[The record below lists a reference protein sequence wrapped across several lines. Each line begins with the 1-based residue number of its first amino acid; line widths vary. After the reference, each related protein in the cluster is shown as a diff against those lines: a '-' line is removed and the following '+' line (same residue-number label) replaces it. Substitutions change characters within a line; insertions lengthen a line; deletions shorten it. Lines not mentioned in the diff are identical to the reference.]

1 MDSTQSGHAF
11 VSQPPEDYFCSIC
24 TRVMCDPHL
33 TDCCGQHFCRSCL
46 LQWFHKQGRRQCP
59 HCRNQSLNHI
69 IDLPLKR
76 KINELDVYC
85 PNKGVGCDFQLK
97 LGQISD
103 HLQKCEYTQLTCQQ
117 GCGSTVYRK
126 DLESHHSNKCPKRKF
141 VCPYC
146 SVSGCYDHI
155 TTDHRKECPEFP
167 VGCPRQCSSKRIK
180 RKELPNHKRVC
191 PLEPVTCTFCRKS
204 MVRQKI
210 QAHRQNDCPRRPVLC
225 EFCSLGGPHNE
236 ITGPHVAKCSEYP
249 VGCPR
254 KCDEGKHIKRK
265 DAPEHTKVCLLE
277 PVNCAFFDSGCRT
290 TLPRKDIATHMES
303 NTQQHLQY
311 CMAAQQN
318 LVQSFNA
325 QYQSLVHHFSALT
338 AAHDHLQADHTKL
351 KDDYQKTKTALKAAH
366 DQLQADHTKLKD
378 KYQKTET
385 ELKSHQ
391 SCDFIRTMLSPNLT
405 LDNSLSFRV
414 PVQKCDPAVEK
425 IWTSTPFTLDATC
438 RLILT
443 MEYKVKLKDSQFHS
457 RTGYNIKIGL
467 SILKQE
473 FGHVFQMPSDR
484 KRDIHVEFTQVSTQ
498 SKSWFTQVHYGYGP
512 NNRAL
517 TFCSRCCEGSSD
529 DQTTTCNH
537 SVYGDMHLVDTIC
550 KSTFSESPSLTFT
563 LRLARHDHCYA
574 KS

>member
-1 MDSTQSGHAF
+1 M
-11 VSQPPEDYFCSIC
+11 SQPPEDYFCSIC

-97 LGQISD
+97 FGQISD
-103 HLQKCEYTQLTCQQ
+103 HLHKCEYTKVTCQQ

-141 VCPYC
+141 LCPYC

-180 RKELPNHKRVC
+180 RKELPNHKKVC
-191 PLEPVTCTFCRKS
+191 PLEPVTCTFCHKS

-265 DAPEHTKVCLLE
+265 DAPEHTKVCPLE

-290 TLPRKDIATHMES
+290 TLPRKDIAAHMES

-311 CMAAQQN
+311 CIAAQQN

-325 QYQSLVHHFSALT
+325 QYQSLVHHFSAL
-338 AAHDHLQADHTKL
+338 
-351 KDDYQKTKTALKAAH
+351 KTAH
-366 DQLQADHTKLKD
+366 DQLQADHTKLKEE
-378 KYQKTET
+378 YQKTKQMIST
-385 ELKSHQ
+385 ELRSHQ
-391 SCDFIRTMLSPNLT
+391 SCEFIKTILSPNLT
-405 LDNSLSFRV
+405 LDDSLSFRV
-414 PVQKCDPAVEK
+414 PVQASDHAVEK
-425 IWTSTPFTLDATC
+425 IWTSAPFTLDATC

-443 MEYKVKLKDSQFHS
+443 MKYNVIKDSSQGHS
-457 RTGYNIKIGL
+457 RAGYNVKVAL
-467 SILKQE
+467 SILKTE

-484 KRDIHVEFTQVSTQ
+484 KRDIHVDFTQVSRRYM
-498 SKSWFTQVHYGYGP
+498 QVRHGP

-517 TFCSRCCEGSSD
+517 TFCSRCCESSSD
-529 DQTTTCNH
+529 DQATTCNH
-537 SVYGDMHLVDTIC
+537 SVYGAMHLVDIIC
-550 KSTFSESPSLTFT
+550 KSTFSETPFLTFT
-563 LRLARHDHCYA
+563 LRLAHHDHCYA
-574 KS
+574 KLN